1 MHPPLYWTQRYIM
14 YKVTTKEKKN
24 DKYSA
29 QQPSTDL
36 SFMRSDPQS
45 NQRYETDPINYIN
58 T

>member
-1 MHPPLYWTQRYIM
+1 M
-14 YKVTTKEKKN
+14 YKVTTKEKKKK

-36 SFMRSDPQS
+36 PFMRSDPQS
-45 NQRYETDPINYIN
+45 NQRYETNPINYLN

>member
-1 MHPPLYWTQRYIM
+1 M

-36 SFMRSDPQS
+36 PFMRSDPQS
-45 NQRYETDPINYIN
+45 NQRYETNPINYIN